1 METPFG
7 LLDIQVVEQGVHKI
21 EKSIFGVVRQKET
34 GFYEGE
40 IFIVDAKAA
49 TDLEGEVRSAA
60 NDCQTFE
67 EFANAVIAIGKRWKA
82 VVQIRFNFD
91 CGNCRRSLL
100 PGS

>member
-7 LLDIQVVEQGVHKI
+7 FLDIQAVEQGVHKI

-49 TDLEGEVRSAA
+49 TDLEEEVRSAA
-60 NDCQTFE
+60 RECQTFE
-67 EFANAVIAIGKRWKA
+67 EFVNAVIVMGKRWKA
-82 VVQIRFNFD
+82 VVQVRFNFD
-91 CGNCRRSLL
+91 YSNHL
-100 PGS
+100 PHPKGTE